1 MSRQAP
7 QRESGRALALARET
21 IELLYRNA
29 GNEEFAQLQN
39 HIDAA
44 AQGAAD
50 KNLLQQSMHMVSAL
64 RERFD
69 EYQRRE
75 RGLTAVIETAQDL
88 TAIRDIDHVLQAIV
102 HRARKLMGTDIGY
115 LSIYDKGRRDFY
127 VRATDGAFSE
137 NFKQIRVGRDIGICG
152 YVARNKSPYSSAEY
166 DKDPRFAHTRP
177 IDTAV
182 TEEGIRSILGVP
194 LLSATEVI
202 GVLFVGDRYVRSY
215 DAWEMSV
222 LSTLAA
228 HASVAIENAGLF
240 EQAQIAL
247 KQASEANALLMKQT
261 ADTQSAADAHE
272 QLTALVAKG
281 GDLNDICKMVG
292 RMLAGHVTAIDEGEQ
307 PICASAGDPFPA
319 SGEEHADPGG
329 GESFYTRQDKIHAA
343 LVESR
348 IIGRSVTAFVAPGEV
363 CRVSAVV
370 GSRGLLGGLIIRTR
384 AELNEV
390 EVRIFERSSMVAG
403 VVLLSQE
410 RNDYAAKQEIPA
422 IFRGLLHHPQRDLDR
437 LSDQARRHGLDLS
450 RPLCLAVIQVEDG
463 KSGYLL
469 KKMRDCL
476 PLPGMLVDEVDGDD
490 GVLALLSGS
499 AAQEALRD
507 ALQSFFDRE
516 VRGRVTGIVAKE
528 AAQAG
533 ALPDKYRSLLRC
545 LATVA
550 ALERHGAIFLEQELS
565 LYAVLFEKRGPG
577 DIDAFLSAVL
587 GKLYLE
593 GRQRKV
599 ELARTLLSYLDHG
612 RNARKAAGAQRIH
625 LNTLRQRLDAIDA
638 LLGDW
643 NDGSRALEVHV
654 ALRMWRLR
662 DDNAWVD
669 G

>member
-1 MSRQAP
+1 MSKRVP
-7 QRESGRALALARET
+7 QRESRHAAALATEIIT
-21 IELLYRNA
+21 LLYRNA
-29 GNEEFAQLQN
+29 GNEEFAQLQS

-44 AQGAAD
+44 QDAAD
-50 KNLLQQSMHMVSAL
+50 KKLLQQSMQMVSAL

-88 TAIRDIDHVLQAIV
+88 TAIHDIDRVLQAIV
-102 HRARKLMGTDIGY
+102 HRARKLMSTDVGY
-115 LSIYDKGRRDFY
+115 LSIYDKDKRDFY

-137 NFKQIRVGRDIGICG
+137 KFKQIRVGRDIGICG

-166 DKDPRFAHTRP
+166 DKDPRFAHTGP

-215 DAWEMSV
+215 GAWEMSM

-228 HASVAIENAGLF
+228 HASVAIESAGLF

-281 GDLNDICKMVG
+281 GDLNDICKMVA
-292 RMLAGHVTAIDEGEQ
+292 RMLAGHVMVIDEGEQ
-307 PICASAGDPFPA
+307 PICASAGGTFAAAGGGPA
-319 SGEEHADPGG
+319 AVGD
-329 GESFYTRQDKIHAA
+329 GESFYTRQDKMHAA

-348 IIGRSVTAFVAPGEV
+348 IIGRSVTAFVSADEV

-384 AELNEV
+384 TELNEV

-410 RNDYAAKQEIPA
+410 RNDYAAKQEIPG
-422 IFRGLLHHPQRDLDR
+422 IFRGLLHRPQHDLDR
-437 LSDQARRHGLDLS
+437 MSDQARRHGLDLS
-450 RPLCLAVIQVEDG
+450 QPLCLAVVQVADD
-463 KSGYLL
+463 KSGYML
-469 KKMRDCL
+469 KKMRSRF
-476 PLPGMLVDEVDGDD
+476 PLSGTLVDEVDGAL
-490 GVLALLSGS
+490 VLISGS
-499 AAQEALRD
+499 VAQQALRD
-507 ALQSFFDRE
+507 ALQVFFDGDA
-516 VRGRVTGIVAKE
+516 RGLVTGIVSKEE
-528 AAQAG
+528 AAVS
-533 ALPDKYRSLLRC
+533 ALPDTYQSLLRC
-545 LATVA
+545 LATIA
-550 ALERHGAIFLEQELS
+550 TLGRHGAIFLEQELS
-565 LYAVLFEKRGPG
+565 LYAVLFEKRSPE
-577 DIDAFLSAVL
+577 DIDAFLSSVL
-587 GKLYLE
+587 GKLYQQ
-593 GRQRKV
+593 GKQRKV
-599 ELARTLLSYLDHG
+599 ELARTLLCYLDHG
-612 RNARKAAGAQRIH
+612 RNARITASEQRIH
-625 LNTLRQRLDAIDA
+625 LNTLRQRLDSIDA
-638 LLGDW
+638 LLGNW

-662 DDNAWVD
+662 DDKAWAAE
-669 G
+669 

>member
-1 MSRQAP
+1 MSRQVP
-7 QRESGRALALARET
+7 QRESARALALANEIIT
-21 IELLYRNA
+21 LLYRNA
-29 GNEEFAQLQN
+29 GNDEFARLQT
-39 HIDAA
+39 HVDATA
-44 AQGAAD
+44 SGAAD
-50 KNLLQQSMHMVSAL
+50 KNLLLQSMHMVSVL

-75 RGLTAVIETAQDL
+75 RGLSAVIETAHDL
-88 TAIRDIDHVLQAIV
+88 TAIRDIDRVLQAIV
-102 HRARKLMGTDIGY
+102 HRARKLMSTDIGY
-115 LSIYDKGRRDFY
+115 LSIYDKDKRDFY

-228 HASVAIENAGLF
+228 HASLAIENAGLF

-247 KQASEANALLMKQT
+247 KQASEANALLVKQT

-281 GDLNDICKMVG
+281 GDLNDICKMVA
-292 RMLAGHVTAIDEGEQ
+292 RMLTGHVAVIDEGEQ
-307 PICASAGDPFPA
+307 PICTSADSTLATVGNAPVDSRA
-319 SGEEHADPGG
+319 

-348 IIGRSVTAFVAPGEV
+348 IIGRSVTAFVSADEV

-384 AELNEV
+384 TELNDV

-410 RNDYAAKQEIPA
+410 RNDYAAKQEVPA
-422 IFRGLLHHPQRDLDR
+422 IFRGLLHRPQHDLER
-437 LSDQARRHGLDLS
+437 LADQARRHGLNLS
-450 RPLCLAVIQVEDG
+450 QPLCLAVVQAADD
-463 KSGYLL
+463 KSGYML

-476 PLPGMLVDEVDGDD
+476 PLSGTLADEVDGAL
-490 GVLALLSGS
+490 VLISGS
-499 AAQEALRD
+499 IAQPALRD
-507 ALQSFFDRE
+507 ALQIFFDRE
-516 VRGRVTGIVAKE
+516 ARCRVTGIVSKE
-528 AAQAG
+528 AATVN
-533 ALPDKYRSLLRC
+533 ALPEKYRSLLRC
-545 LATVA
+545 LATIA
-550 ALERHGAIFLEQELS
+550 ALGRHGAIFLEQELS
-565 LYAVLFEKRGPG
+565 MYAVLFEQRNPE
-577 DIDAFLSAVL
+577 DIDAFLTSVL
-587 GKLYLE
+587 GKLYQE
-593 GRQRKV
+593 GKQRKV

-612 RNARKAAGAQRIH
+612 RNARMAASEQGIH
-625 LNTLRQRLDAIDA
+625 LNTLRQRLDAVDA

-662 DDNAWVD
+662 DDKAWD
-669 G
+669 AE